1 VSVSLVNLLK
11 AAWLS
16 LGSVHSVVRARNV
29 SGKFAKIFRRPLD
42 CPWPLFA
49 CRIPGTMQN
58 SVETFTNNDLVSKI
72 QQGDS
77 VAEAALYEKFSQRIY
92 FLALS
97 ELHSKDDAEDIR
109 AETFL
114 RVIQALREGKLRS
127 ADSLPSFIVGF
138 ALNIIR
144 EHIRHKYRTDSL
156 EDYEYDVASEG
167 SLENVFLDAETS
179 RAIEEAV
186 KKLKPREQEFLRLY
200 YYEELPKEEISARL
214 GIKEDRLRLIK
225 SRTLQSFREIYKK
238 MMPA

>member
-1 VSVSLVNLLK
+1 
-11 AAWLS
+11 
-16 LGSVHSVVRARNV
+16 
-29 SGKFAKIFRRPLD
+29 
-42 CPWPLFA
+42 
-49 CRIPGTMQN
+49 MQH
-58 SVETFTNNDLVSKI
+58 SVETFTNHDLVEKI
-72 QQGDS
+72 RQGDAA
-77 VAEAALYEKFSQRIY
+77 AEAALYEKFSQRIY
-92 FLALS
+92 FLAVS

-144 EHIRHKYRTDSL
+144 EHVRQRYKMDSL

-167 SLENVFLDAETS
+167 SLEDVFLDADTS
-179 RAIEEAV
+179 RSIEEAV

-200 YYEELPKEEISARL
+200 YYEELSKEEISARL

-225 SRTLQSFREIYKK
+225 SRTLQAFREIYKK
-238 MMPA
+238 VATA

>member
-1 VSVSLVNLLK
+1 MQRSVD
-11 AAWLS
+11 AWL
-16 LGSVHSVVRARNV
+16 
-29 SGKFAKIFRRPLD
+29 
-42 CPWPLFA
+42 
-49 CRIPGTMQN
+49 N
-58 SVETFTNNDLVSKI
+58 SDLVSRI
-72 QQGDS
+72 QQGDAA
-77 VAEAALYEKFSQRIY
+77 AETALYEKFSARIY

-114 RVIQALREGKLRS
+114 RVIQALRAGKLRS

-144 EHIRHKYRTDSL
+144 EHIRHKYKTDSL

-167 SLENVFLDAETS
+167 SLEDVFLDAETS
-179 RAIEEAV
+179 RSIEEAV

-238 MMPA
+238 LARA

>member
-1 VSVSLVNLLK
+1 MYQGILQL
-11 AAWLS
+11 
-16 LGSVHSVVRARNV
+16 
-29 SGKFAKIFRRPLD
+29 FFRRQIYCSRQP
-42 CPWPLFA
+42 FTG
-49 CRIPGTMQN
+49 RIRLTMQH
-58 SVETFTNNDLVSKI
+58 SVETSSNQDLVSKI

-77 VAEAALYEKFSQRIY
+77 AAEAALYEKFAPRIY

-97 ELHSKDDAEDIR
+97 ELHSKDDAEDVR

-114 RVIQALREGKLRS
+114 RVIQALRDGKLRS

-144 EHIRHKYRTDSL
+144 EQMRHKYKTDSL
-156 EDYEYDVASEG
+156 EDHEYDVASEG
-167 SLENVFLDAETS
+167 SLENVFLNAETS
-179 RAIEEAV
+179 RALEQAV
-186 KKLKPREQEFLRLY
+186 SQLKPREQQFLRMY

-238 MMPA
+238 MIPG

>member
-1 VSVSLVNLLK
+1 MQSSVDPSL
-11 AAWLS
+11 
-16 LGSVHSVVRARNV
+16 
-29 SGKFAKIFRRPLD
+29 
-42 CPWPLFA
+42 
-49 CRIPGTMQN
+49 
-58 SVETFTNNDLVSKI
+58 NNDLVTSI

-77 VAEAALYEKFSQRIY
+77 AAEATLYEKFSARIY

-97 ELHSKDDAEDIR
+97 ELHSKDDAEDVR

-114 RVIQALREGKLRS
+114 RVIQALRAGKLRS

-144 EHIRHKYRTDSL
+144 EHVRHKYKTDSL

-167 SLENVFLDAETS
+167 SLEDVFLEAETS
-179 RAIEEAV
+179 RALEQAV
-186 KKLKPREQEFLRLY
+186 RKMKPREQQFLRLY
-200 YYEELPKEEISARL
+200 YYEELSKEEISAQL

-238 MMPA
+238 LTSG

>member
-1 VSVSLVNLLK
+1 
-11 AAWLS
+11 
-16 LGSVHSVVRARNV
+16 
-29 SGKFAKIFRRPLD
+29 
-42 CPWPLFA
+42 
-49 CRIPGTMQN
+49 MQRGVDT
-58 SVETFTNNDLVSKI
+58 SSNNDLVNKI

-77 VAEAALYEKFSQRIY
+77 AAEAVLYEKFSQRIY

-97 ELHSKDDAEDIR
+97 ELRSKDDAEDIR

-138 ALNIIR
+138 ALNVIR
-144 EHIRHKYRTDSL
+144 ELRRHTSRTDSL
-156 EDYEYDVASEG
+156 EDHDYDVAGDG
-167 SLENVFLDAETS
+167 SLEDVFLDAEAS
-179 RAIEEAV
+179 RAIEEAA
-186 KKLKPREQEFLRLY
+186 KQLKPREQQFLRMY

-238 MMPA
+238 IARG

>member
-1 VSVSLVNLLK
+1 VYQKNLEK
-11 AAWLS
+11 YFTTWIHCPHHPFA
-16 LGSVHSVVRARNV
+16 
-29 SGKFAKIFRRPLD
+29 GKIRS
-42 CPWPLFA
+42 
-49 CRIPGTMQN
+49 TMQHR
-58 SVETFTNNDLVSKI
+58 VETFTNNDLVTKI

-77 VAEAALYEKFSQRIY
+77 AAEAVLYEKFSQRIY
-92 FLALS
+92 FLAVS

-114 RVIQALREGKLRS
+114 RVLQALREGKLRS

-144 EHIRHKYRTDSL
+144 EHVRHRYKMDSL

-167 SLENVFLDAETS
+167 SLEDVFLDADTS
-179 RAIEEAV
+179 RCIEEAV

-200 YYEELPKEEISARL
+200 YYEELSKEEISARL

-225 SRTLQSFREIYKK
+225 SRTLQAFREIYKK
-238 MMPA
+238 MSLA